1 MNTRYIVACALLS
14 MTGIAFAG
22 QASGTKVGAE
32 HHVDDS
38 EEVQQGAWETARRH
52 NTRDSYAVY
61 LVNYPNG
68 RFRDLARIK
77 VLDVQ
82 CRLVPKGS
90 PRGDAM
96 IVRNLPWLDDQD
108 KFDTRLISC
117 EYVAGGAVSAAL
129 CQANIAMISN
139 EYGYGLEVRS
149 TSPAM
154 RLFIPGTSCSSAQQP

>member
-1 MNTRYIVACALLS
+1 MNIRTIFACALLAI
-14 MTGIAFAG
+14 TGSAFAG
-22 QASGTKVGAE
+22 QETGTKVGAE

-38 EEVQQGAWETARRH
+38 EQVEQAAWNTALRH

-61 LVNYPNG
+61 LVNYPKG

-82 CRLVPKGS
+82 CRVVPKGS

-96 IVRNLPWLDDQD
+96 IVRNLPWRDDQD

-149 TSPAM
+149 SSPAI
-154 RLFIPGTSCSSAQQP
+154 RLFIPGTSCSSSHQP